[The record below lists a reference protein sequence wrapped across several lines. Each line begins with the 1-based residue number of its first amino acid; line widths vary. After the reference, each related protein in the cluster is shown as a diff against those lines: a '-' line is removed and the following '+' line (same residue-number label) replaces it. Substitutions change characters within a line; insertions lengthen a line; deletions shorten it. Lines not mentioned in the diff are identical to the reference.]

1 MLRKIVEQ
9 SAIVFEIVEV
19 FVPCE
24 IDMNLLPVNI
34 SRASVHAGHGAQ
46 AVFTHSRTVNDLLII
61 TGTYHP
67 VIVRLQSCAIHSC
80 WHARIAY
87 NEPHE

>member
-1 MLRKIVEQ
+1 
-9 SAIVFEIVEV
+9 
-19 FVPCE
+19 
-24 IDMNLLPVNI
+24 
-34 SRASVHAGHGAQ
+34 
-46 AVFTHSRTVNDLLII
+46 VNDLLII